1 MAMDSPPLQRS
12 LVAWSSAHLSHY
24 HKPHHAAALENRSSA
39 LLLVAASL
47 SSPIQAPQDSDAILA
62 ACLVLCATDIVLG
75 DTKYWYQ
82 HLCGAR
88 NIILSA
94 RSIGP
99 GGIAL
104 KGPDCFK
111 TSRDGQWLLRN
122 FAYHDILGA
131 VTSVDPP
138 LIGGTYW
145 LNDDNTVIDAY
156 FGAGSEILG
165 MVSEICTLDTR
176 NRARVE
182 CEISLQDVLQGVAGP
197 FVWPDF
203 WHTANNL
210 DVRLN
215 QWTCPKLPD
224 IYIMELAEA
233 YRSSALITLY
243 RKQRQWCQAN
253 RSSALDEATV
263 VAKIAKAV
271 EDTMYH
277 INRIPIQSL
286 PECGLVFPLF
296 MAGGDTTEASHIET
310 VRLRL
315 SALLA
320 HRGFKNILRCS
331 EVLEELWRLRAAGAK
346 GPKGYG
352 VDWMDV
358 LARNEWKLVLS

>member
-1 MAMDSPPLQRS
+1 M
-12 LVAWSSAHLSHY
+12 
-24 HKPHHAAALENRSSA
+24 
-39 LLLVAASL
+39 
-47 SSPIQAPQDSDAILA
+47 
-62 ACLVLCATDIVLG
+62 LG
-75 DTKYWYQ
+75 DTRYWYQ

-94 RSIGP
+94 RSVGP
-99 GGIAL
+99 GGVAL
-104 KGPDCFK
+104 RGPDCFK
-111 TSRDGQWLLRN
+111 ASRDGQWLLRN

-138 LIGGTYW
+138 LIVGTYW
-145 LNDDNTVIDAY
+145 LNDGAPVVDAY

-182 CEISLQDVLQGVAGP
+182 VEMSLQDVLQGVSGP
-197 FVWPDF
+197 FVRPDF

-210 DVRLN
+210 EIRLT
-215 QWTCPKLPD
+215 QWVCQKLPD
-224 IYIMELAEA
+224 FCIMELAEA
-233 YRSSALITLY
+233 YRSSALICLY

-253 RSSALDEATV
+253 RSSAPLEASV
-263 VAKIAKAV
+263 VSKIARAV
-271 EDTMYH
+271 HDTIH
-277 INRIPIQSL
+277 RINRIPIQSL

-296 MAGGDTTEASHIET
+296 MAGGDATEVTHIET
-310 VRLRL
+310 IRLRL
-315 SALLA
+315 GALLA

-346 GPKGYG
+346 GPKGSD

-358 LARNEWKLVLS
+358 LQKNDWKLVLS